1 MARNRYVALYMDET
15 VLVSRVRCTC
25 GLETSTRSFKKKK
38 KQKKKNE
45 TTVISRESQIQKW
58 HSTGP
63 RHFFPSFSLSSSCSQ
78 IEGFVAINE
87 QNIFL
92 FHTNF

>member
-25 GLETSTRSFKKKK
+25 GLETSTDSLKKKKKK

-45 TTVISRESQIQKW
+45 TTVIGRESQIKKE
-58 HSTGP
+58 HSI
-63 RHFFPSFSLSSSCSQ
+63 SLSSS
-78 IEGFVAINE
+78 
-87 QNIFL
+87 
-92 FHTNF
+92 FHKLKDL

>member
-25 GLETSTRSFKKKK
+25 GLETSTYSFKKKNK
-38 KQKKKNE
+38 KE
-45 TTVISRESQIQKW
+45 TTVIGRESQIKKE

-63 RHFFPSFSLSSSCSQ
+63 RHFFPSFSLFSSCSK
-78 IEGFVAINE
+78 IEGFVTINE

-92 FHTNF
+92 SHTNF

>member
-25 GLETSTRSFKKKK
+25 GLETSTDSLKKKK

-45 TTVISRESQIQKW
+45 ITVIGRESQIKKE
-58 HSTGP
+58 HSI
-63 RHFFPSFSLSSSCSQ
+63 SLSSS
-78 IEGFVAINE
+78 
-87 QNIFL
+87 
-92 FHTNF
+92 FHKLKDL

>member
-25 GLETSTRSFKKKK
+25 GLETSTYSFKKKNKNNK
-38 KQKKKNE
+38 KE
-45 TTVISRESQIQKW
+45 TTVIGRESQIKKE
-58 HSTGP
+58 HSISP
-63 RHFFPSFSLSSSCSQ
+63 RHFFPSFSLSSSCSK
-78 IEGFVAINE
+78 IEGFVAIHE

-92 FHTNF
+92 SHMNF